1 MFRLT
6 IYVSETDQLI
16 GGYWFTSEPFTLK
29 ESALKAAARI
39 KPKVVRV
46 ILQKQNP
53 KLTWDGNVQWDDI
66 EEF

>member
-1 MFRLT
+1 
-6 IYVSETDQLI
+6 
-16 GGYWFTSEPFTLK
+16 
-29 ESALKAAARI
+29 LKAAARI